1 VILVRKR
8 APPPA
13 LTTYRLAPDTSTD
26 PPRPARYDGPGFE
39 SVKPAIR
46 DALVA
51 EQRGVC
57 CYCTDRIAATD
68 EGMKI
73 EHHVPQRGQW
83 GDAARDLDWSN
94 LLGACCG
101 SVPNPNGR
109 GAMVLHCD
117 SAKGD
122 RPLPVDPTD
131 PAHVAAID
139 YTRRGHVTSTRE
151 EHQRSLDEVL
161 NLNADSLVERR
172 RRALD
177 ALQRELVR
185 RYGAGSL
192 PAKKLDALLAQIR
205 EPQGPL
211 RPFAGYLA
219 WWVERARR
227 KAAP

>member
-1 VILVRKR
+1 MILVRKR
-8 APPPA
+8 APPPT
-13 LTTYRLAPDTSTD
+13 LTTYRLSLDTTAD

-46 DALVA
+46 EALVA

-57 CYCTDRIAATD
+57 CYCTDRIAPTD
-68 EGMKI
+68 DNMKI
-73 EHHVPQRGQW
+73 EHHVPQRGEW
-83 GDAARDLDWSN
+83 GDPTRDLDWTN

-101 SVPNPNGR
+101 SVPNPKGR

-122 RPLPVDPTD
+122 RPLPIDPTD
-131 PAHVAAID
+131 ATHVAAID
-139 YTRRGHVTSTRE
+139 YTRRGEVTSTRE
-151 EHQRSLDEVL
+151 EHRRALDEVL
-161 NLNADSLVERR
+161 NLNADALVERR

-177 ALQRELVR
+177 ELKRTLAQRYTAR
-185 RYGAGSL
+185 SL
-192 PAKKLDALLAQIR
+192 PADKLGKLLAQLR

-219 WWVERARR
+219 WWVERALR